1 MKINLHETKSVPFYQ
16 RISYL
21 YLPALFVLTSVILEI
36 TMFAFMHL
44 AFPVS
49 YIFSFS
55 LILIIAAGIALLR
68 NQWVQMVICTLLTGF
83 QVTTTISNIIS
94 NATCDEIF
102 SLETLKTLGAAFNA
116 ASAVEINFWFLVPI
130 IAVILIYITLVVLI
144 MYFCRLPKTKRN
156 NHFGQ
161 AILCGLMAFVSLFGY
176 MVAYSDLPDYPKGS
190 DSYVANLSNS
200 KFCYDTFSNRVASL
214 RTFGSYSYYFDNL
227 LKLIGCKMSVTEAL
241 DLKVQDFQANEFAL
255 DDDEVLGEGYNL
267 IMVLMETFERA
278 AINPITMPNLYRFM
292 QESCVEVDG
301 YYSIERT
308 CFTDHISQVGMH
320 VSGKEQWNN
329 FGHVNV
335 PHSLANIFNR
345 SNYVTSAFHGYRGNF
360 YDRDKNFTQ
369 NFGFQNFN
377 DFTTYTNEN
386 ERYTTTFA
394 VNSDELLFKRN
405 LNKIAPAN
413 DNFYSYLISI
423 STHAIDASKFNLREY
438 YPEHFA
444 YIERPD
450 NWEVLTQMYPVLS
463 SDNERAV
470 LTAKN
475 YLAGTCSFDLGF
487 GALLAYL
494 KNTPDQ
500 KHSGKKLIETTAL
513 VMFGDHYY
521 YANPTAL
528 KPENKNPSELTGN
541 RCPFIV
547 YNPRQKVEDPT
558 THAQTTQGANAIK
571 TNPEKCGYTTCRFTS
586 TMDIYPT
593 VCSLFGVQTDQQ
605 LTYGHSIFDENHDS
619 LGVGYLGGYTW
630 GVTGYDG
637 STEETYT
644 YNGVN
649 YTYEKVNWQIW
660 RTLDFVNFNGVTLT
674 KAQIAAVTPL
684 VNRTYASIF
693 LDTSLFE
700 KNAFRNLAKSKMY
713 HLRQSV

>member
-1 MKINLHETKSVPFYQ
+1 MRIKLHDATYVPFY
-16 RISYL
+16 RRVSYL
-21 YLPALFVLTSVILEI
+21 FLPALFVLTSVLLEI
-36 TMFAFMHL
+36 IMFAFMHI
-44 AFPVS
+44 AFPEA
-49 YIFSFS
+49 YIFSLS
-55 LILIIAAGIALLR
+55 LLLIIAALVALIP
-68 NQWVQMVICTLLTGF
+68 NKWVQMVICTLLLGF
-83 QVTTTISNIIS
+83 QVTTTISNVIS

-102 SLETLKTLGAAFNA
+102 SLETFKTFGAAFNA
-116 ASAVEINFWFLVPI
+116 AGAISLGFWFLIPI
-130 IAVILIYITLVVLI
+130 IALLVVYIVCVVLI
-144 MYFCRLPKTKRN
+144 MYFCRVPRTYKQHNIWRP
-156 NHFGQ
+156 
-161 AILCGLMAFVSLFGY
+161 ILCGLLAFVSFFSY
-176 MVAYSDLPDYPKGS
+176 TVAYSSLPSYKNGIEN
-190 DSYVANLSNS
+190 YVANLSN
-200 KFCYDTFSNRVASL
+200 KKYIYDAFNNRVANL
-214 RTFGSYSYYFDNL
+214 HTFGSYSYYFNNL
-227 LKLIGCKMSVTEAL
+227 IKLFGYNNKNTVAEVTEL
-241 DLKVQDFQANEFAL
+241 QPNTFAL
-255 DDDEVLGEGYNL
+255 DDNEVLGEGYNL

-278 AINPITMPNLYRFM
+278 AINPVTMPNLYRFM

-308 CFTDHISQVGMH
+308 CFTDHIGQVGMH
-320 VSGKEQWNN
+320 ASSKEMWNN
-329 FGHVNV
+329 YGDVVV

-345 SNYVTSAFHGYRGNF
+345 SEDYVTAAFHGYDGNF
-360 YDRDKNFTQ
+360 YDRNKIFTK
-369 NFGFQNFN
+369 NFGFQSFN
-377 DFTTYTNEN
+377 DFTTYTNGN

-413 DNFYSYLISI
+413 DNFYSYIISI
-423 STHAIDASKFNLREY
+423 STHSVDASRYNLRDY
-438 YPEHFA
+438 YPAYFD
-444 YIERPD
+444 YIERAE
-450 NWEVLTQMYPVLS
+450 NWDVLTKLYPVLLS
-463 SDNERAV
+463 EDPIKV

-487 GALLAYL
+487 GALLEHL

-500 KHSGKKLIETTAL
+500 KHPSKKLIETTAL

-528 KPENKNPSELTGN
+528 KPENENPSELIGN

-547 YNPRQKVEDPT
+547 YNPRQRVEDPA
-558 THAQTTQGANAIK
+558 THSQTTQATNAIK
-571 TNPEKCGYTTCRFTS
+571 TNPENCGLTLRRFTS

-605 LTYGHSIFDENHDS
+605 LTYGHSIFDEYHDS

-637 STEETYT
+637 STEEAYT

-674 KAQIAAVTPL
+674 KKQVAEVTPL

-693 LDTSLFE
+693 FDTSMYEQNGFKYLE
-700 KNAFRNLAKSKMY
+700 KSKSY
-713 HLRQSV
+713 HLRAA